1 MPTAP
6 ASRQC
11 ERVRKRDQR
20 EPDGGDR
27 GGGRGAAERS
37 EAVRQVAADCSRVM
51 TTVNAKAANAV
62 APWPTCF
69 ELRSRTMNEAIAA

>member
-6 ASRQC
+6 ASATASECASAISARPTA
-11 ERVRKRDQR
+11 ETAAAPAAQR
-20 EPDGGDR
+20 TGPR
-27 GGGRGAAERS
+27 RSGRSPPIA
-37 EAVRQVAADCSRVM
+37 RVM
-51 TTVNAKAANAV
+51 TTVVANAANAV